1 VSEHSACRLVGFS
14 RSAAWRELNGRHD
27 GELRRGLKALAEQ
40 YPRHGYRA
48 LPGMLRAEGY
58 VVNPKQIYRVYREEG
73 LQIRNQA
80 PQEAH
85 AATCAPCGVFKVQWA
100 LVHGLRQ

>member
-1 VSEHSACRLVGFS
+1 
-14 RSAAWRELNGRHD
+14 
-27 GELRRGLKALAEQ
+27 
-40 YPRHGYRA
+40 
-48 LPGMLRAEGY
+48 MLRAEGY